1 MGAVDAATRP
11 RLAMP
16 DAGVPPGGA
25 GLARWVA
32 THPREPLVASVLG
45 PGGTGKTMLL
55 DVLAGHYR
63 AAGVPVHRVS
73 GTAPARFD
81 GDGDGDGDGVVLVD
95 DAHLL
100 GRDRLDDLHRL
111 VRGGDARVVL
121 AHRPWPRPDGLAELS
136 AGVGARRTVTV
147 VGHLDRRAVAERIA
161 TRLGGEPPDGMVDL
175 VHVQSGGLPTL
186 VDIVA
191 QRLIDNGHVDPRNPA
206 RFHAPERVTVSV
218 ALAERLRH
226 RVDALPEPVQELLT
240 AMAHGAAL
248 DSEVLLQLLDRP
260 AQELEPA
267 AEAARATGLVT
278 ESGTLIPLI
287 GALFLRLTPVLRTRD
302 LHRRL
307 ATIELDRGGS
317 VLAAGRRLLG
327 SGAGGAQ
334 VAGVLV
340 TAAGEAAADSPAL
353 AAELLAAA
361 VDAGHPQG
369 SVAGRRA
376 HALALSGDLGE
387 ALRHADATL
396 ADPDAPDRPA
406 ATHAA
411 AAALAHRGLPG
422 RSIDLLRTL
431 PPRAAVLAAPAL
443 LAQGRLDEARAV
455 LGAAEDGGG
464 PGTLLEGSAALLGRG
479 MLGTV
484 TGSAAALSRLA
495 QATAMIEPVAGV
507 SLFPDTPAALTAVV
521 AMLSGRPTIAEST
534 LRRAVEGRHGGR
546 VALLRHRLLLGWV
559 LMSRGNLG
567 PPTALVE
574 RLRRQGTPPEPR
586 DALLAAG
593 LDVALARRRED
604 PVAMAAAWA
613 RARDALVRHPVDLT
627 MIPVLGELTVV
638 AALLGE
644 EHWLAGAAEDLD
656 EVLERLGRPALWT
669 ASLLWSRLQAAA
681 ATGRSDEVDGHVAAL
696 DRLAAT
702 SPYAEV
708 VACAAR
714 CWAAVLD
721 GTPDAP
727 DLIAVGRR
735 MEAVGLGWE
744 AAQLAGGAAA
754 TSRDRRVAQNLHAFA
769 RSLGAAAEPV
779 PEVASPAEPLAA
791 AAPVAPAADSTF
803 TARELE
809 IGRLI
814 LDGMTYRQ
822 IGTRLFIAAKTVEHS
837 VARMRQRLGVATR
850 TELFALL
857 QTALEET
864 PPGPGHG

>member
-1 MGAVDAATRP
+1 MGAVDTAARP
-11 RLAMP
+11 RSVTP
-16 DAGVPPGGA
+16 DGAVPPGGA
-25 GLARWVA
+25 GLAEWVRDN
-32 THPREPLVASVLG
+32 PGEPLVASVLG

-55 DVLAGHYR
+55 DALARHYA
-63 AAGVPVHRVS
+63 AAGVPVHRAA
-73 GTAPARFD
+73 GAAPAPFD
-81 GDGDGDGDGVVLVD
+81 GTGVVLVD

-100 GRDRLDDLHRL
+100 GRERLDELHTL
-111 VRGGDARVVL
+111 VRSSDARVVL
-121 AHRPWPRPDGLAELS
+121 AHRPWPRPDGLAELC
-136 AGVGARRTVTV
+136 AGVGARRVVAV
-147 VGHLDRRAVAERIA
+147 VGHLDRRAVADRIA
-161 TRLGGEPPDGMVDL
+161 TRLGATPPDDMVDL
-175 VHVQSGGLPTL
+175 VHLQSGGLPTL

-191 QRLIDNGHVDPRNPA
+191 QRLIDSGHVDPRNTT
-206 RFHAPERVTVSV
+206 RFHAPERITVSV

-248 DSEVLLQLLDRP
+248 DSDVLLQLLDRP
-260 AQELEPA
+260 EGDFEPA
-267 AEAARATGLVT
+267 AEAARATGLLT
-278 ESGTLIPLI
+278 GSGTLIPLI

-327 SGAGGAQ
+327 TGAGGAQ
-334 VAGVLV
+334 IAGVLV
-340 TAAGEAAADSPAL
+340 AAAGEAAADSPAL
-353 AAELLAAA
+353 AAELLGAA

-369 SVAGRRA
+369 SVSGRRA
-376 HALALSGDLGE
+376 HALALSGDLTA

-406 ATHAA
+406 ATLAA
-411 AAALAHRGLPG
+411 AGALAHRGLPG
-422 RSIDLLRTL
+422 RSIDLIRTL
-431 PPRAAVLAAPAL
+431 PPGSAVLAVPGL
-443 LAQGRLDEARAV
+443 LALGRLDEARAV
-455 LGAAEDGGG
+455 LQTAEGAEG

-521 AMLSGRPTIAEST
+521 AMLSGQPTIAEST
-534 LRRAVEGRHGGR
+534 LRRAIEGKHGGR
-546 VALLRHRLLLGWV
+546 VAVLRHRLLLGWV
-559 LMSRGNLG
+559 LMSRGNVG
-567 PPTALVE
+567 PPTTLVE
-574 RLRRQGTPPEPR
+574 RIGQQRTPAEPR

-604 PVAMAAAWA
+604 PVAMGAAWG

-638 AALLGE
+638 AAQLGE

-656 EVLERLGRPALWT
+656 ELLDRLGRPALWT
-669 ASLLWSRLQAAA
+669 AALLWSRLQAAA
-681 ATGRSDEVDGHVAAL
+681 CAGRSDEVDVHVAAL
-696 DRLAAT
+696 DRLAGT

-708 VACAAR
+708 LAGAAR

-721 GTPDAP
+721 GSVDAP
-727 DLIAVGRR
+727 DVIAVGRR
-735 MEAVGLGWE
+735 MEATGLGWE
-744 AAQLAGGAAA
+744 ASQLAGAAAA
-754 TSRDRRVAQNLHAFA
+754 TNRDRRAAQNLHAFA
-769 RSLGAAAEPV
+769 RSLGAVAEPI
-779 PEVASPAEPLAA
+779 PKAA
-791 AAPVAPAADSTF
+791 AVAVPTAPTPVPQPPEPTF
-803 TARELE
+803 SERELE

-814 LDGMTYRQ
+814 LDGMTYKQ

-837 VARMRQRLGVATR
+837 VARMRQRLGVASR
-850 TELFALL
+850 NELFTLL
-857 QTALEET
+857 HAALEE
-864 PPGPGHG
+864 